1 MVDKNIQFVIVVV
14 LLGVILI
21 GLAISLSKACNDASS
36 MVNSLFYGVFGYL
49 MPLTPTPPPT
59 TPPPTTPPPTA
70 TIEVPTP
77 IVTPTFIPVPT
88 FDPTEGG
95 AR

>member
-59 TPPPTTPPPTA
+59 TPPPTA